1 MYEALLFNLLEKI
14 KVVDGNINLEASK
27 GAVND
32 FQKELQKNLEEDF
45 RIKQGELQILHSFE
59 KQNLDLLKEYK
70 EEIKFL
76 YSSQEE
82 LRKERANFFATTLKE
97 IIATLRNEEVDSKI
111 ASVWLNALV
120 ESYTKSLDLS
130 EKFAQEGITNLMED
144 LRKKRK
150 EIVNSKIP
158 NENLKNEKK

>member
-14 KVVDGNINLEASK
+14 KVIDGNINLEASK

-82 LRKERANFFATTLKE
+82 PRK
-97 IIATLRNEEVDSKI
+97 
-111 ASVWLNALV
+111 
-120 ESYTKSLDLS
+120 
-130 EKFAQEGITNLMED
+130 
-144 LRKKRK
+144 
-150 EIVNSKIP
+150 
-158 NENLKNEKK
+158 